1 MGRQIVVGNPP
12 IEVAVRRSAR
22 ARRLSLRI
30 SRLDGRVTLTMPHG
44 VAESEG
50 RAFVASREEWLRG
63 HLGGL
68 GDIVVPQLGGSVPY
82 QGNPL
87 ELRVGDVRR
96 VVEREGALILPD
108 EPERVGARVQAFL
121 RTKARDRL
129 AEASDRYA
137 SELEVTYRRLS
148 LRDTRSRW
156 GSCTTAGD
164 LMYSW
169 RLIMAPRE
177 VLDYVAAHEVAHLVE
192 MNHSQAFWDVV
203 ERIFPMH
210 RACRKWLKQH
220 GESLHRVRFEN

>member
-12 IEVAVRRSAR
+12 IEVTVRRSAR

-30 SRLDGRVTLTMPHG
+30 SRLDGRVTLTMPNG
-44 VAESEG
+44 VHEAEGKS
-50 RAFVASREEWLRG
+50 FVASREDWLRG
-63 HLGGL
+63 HLEGL
-68 GDIVVPQLGGSVPY
+68 GDIVSAQLGGSVPY
-82 QGNPL
+82 QGEQL
-87 ELRVGDVRR
+87 EIRSGPVRR
-96 VVEREGALILPD
+96 VVEREGALILPN
-108 EPERVGARVQAFL
+108 EPDRVGTRVQAFL
-121 RTKARDRL
+121 KHKARDRL
-129 AEASDRYA
+129 AEASDRFA
-137 SELEVTYRRLS
+137 ADLGVSYRRLS

-177 VLDYVAAHEVAHLVE
+177 VLDYVAAHEVAHLIE

-203 ERIFPMH
+203 ESIYPSH
-210 RACRKWLKQH
+210 RFCRKWLKQH